1 VQLIEARLITGRVRT
16 YACDGR
22 KQHKARHTMIM
33 LVKMLAIAGL
43 AVAAPS
49 AAHEPSPAATAANA
63 PFEWLIGD
71 WDSEENGNRLRQ
83 SLSWGPHRSYV
94 KYSTFMQQPG
104 QPKRL
109 HFEGIAVWNANS
121 RMLDYVFAVEPGS
134 AIQEKG
140 TIRAE
145 TDSSIVREVEFTGSD
160 GKVGQFR
167 QTFRRTGSDSAVTSL
182 MRRTEKGWEPNF
194 PGSERIV
201 MTRRAGATEG

>member
-1 VQLIEARLITGRVRT
+1 
-16 YACDGR
+16 
-22 KQHKARHTMIM
+22 
-33 LVKMLAIAGL
+33 
-43 AVAAPS
+43 
-49 AAHEPSPAATAANA
+49 
-63 PFEWLIGD
+63 
-71 WDSEENGNRLRQ
+71 
-83 SLSWGPHRSYV
+83 
-94 KYSTFMQQPG
+94 
-104 QPKRL
+104 
-109 HFEGIAVWNANS
+109 
-121 RMLDYVFAVEPGS
+121 MLDYVFAVEPGS

-182 MRRTEKGWEPNF
+182 MRRTDKGWEPNF